1 VHARLLIAGFLVA
14 LFALGAVVLV
24 AGSSDDDPAADA
36 GGAGFEGSRMPDGV
50 RAPDFTLRNQDG
62 EPVSMRSLRGKPV
75 IVTFLYTTCD
85 DTCPAQAQTVRGAL
99 DDLDEDVPAL
109 AIAVDPPRDT
119 PERAKVFLAKA
130 KALGRID
137 FVLGTRAELRP
148 LWKAFFIRPQSVSE
162 EHQARFTLVDKR
174 GFQRIG
180 FPGDQATPETLAHDI
195 RLLQQE

>member
-1 VHARLLIAGFLVA
+1 VQARVLIAAFLVG
-14 LFALGAVVLV
+14 LFALVAVVL
-24 AGSSDDDPAADA
+24 AADSSDKPEISE
-36 GGAGFEGSRMPDGV
+36 GAGFEGSRMPAGV

-62 EPVSMRSLRGKPV
+62 EAVSMRSLRGKPV

-137 FVLGTRAELRP
+137 FVLGTRAELKP
-148 LWKAFFIRPQSVSE
+148 LWKAFFIRPQSINE
-162 EHQARFTLVDKR
+162 EHQARFTLVDKK

-180 FPGDQATPETLAHDI
+180 FPGDQATPETLAHDV
-195 RLLQQE
+195 RLLEHE

>member
-14 LFALGAVVLV
+14 LFALGAVVLA
-24 AGSSDDDPAADA
+24 AGSEDDDSTADA
-36 GGAGFEGSRMPDGV
+36 GGPGFEGSRMPDGV

-62 EPVSMRSLRGKPV
+62 DAVSMRSLRGKPV

-99 DDLDEDVPAL
+99 DDLGEDVPAL

-119 PERAKVFLAKA
+119 PERAKLFLAEA

-137 FVLGTRAELRP
+137 FVLGTRAELKP
-148 LWKAFFIRPQSVSE
+148 LWKAFFIRPQSINE

-180 FPGDQATPETLAHDI
+180 FPGDQATPETLAHDL